1 VCRAVSARPRE
12 PLGEN
17 ERVSTEDIEACF
29 ATRSRGQDPSR
40 EPLSCVLCLRADQP
54 MTREH
59 VFARWLVRQLH
70 GGRLVPS
77 SASPGGTP
85 SSNAPLRIARVT
97 AGVCAECNAGW
108 MSTLEVSFRR
118 TLFARPRVG
127 MLRAPDRITLSRWFT
142 KTAVLL
148 AHAHGGGLVSA
159 APPAQLLSGMPHD
172 IEVFLARR
180 RRPRQQLDFAV
191 DVMTDRDASAVT
203 VRSVAVLVDDLVGH
217 VAARGRL
224 ASRHGT
230 RLWPLRSHTIR
241 WETLPVITPLVA
253 REDGDRPA
261 KRRRL

>member
-1 VCRAVSARPRE
+1 M
-12 PLGEN
+12 
-17 ERVSTEDIEACF
+17 STQDIEACF
-29 ATRSRGQDPSR
+29 ATRSRGQATSR
-40 EPLSCVLCLRADQP
+40 GLQSCVLCLRANQP

-70 GGRLVPS
+70 GAPLVPS
-77 SASPGGTP
+77 SASPGPTP
-85 SSNAPLRIARVT
+85 SSTAPMRIARVT

-148 AHAHGGGLVSA
+148 PHAHGGALVSA
-159 APPAQLLSGMPHD
+159 APPAQLLSGMPD
-172 IEVFLARR
+172 DVEVFLPRR

-191 DVMTDRDASAVT
+191 DLMTDRDTGAETA
-203 VRSVAVLVDDLVGH
+203 RSVAVLVDDLVGH

-241 WETLPVITPLVA
+241 WETLPVITP
-253 REDGDRPA
+253 RI
-261 KRRRL
+261 